1 MSSDKRIDLQKMQ
14 KLCNEVIALAY
25 LLCYCQS
32 VSRIVWGKN
41 MSNSPGNGLV
51 KRALQLQD
59 RNFQAAR
66 FVQRSRKKPI
76 I

>member
-1 MSSDKRIDLQKMQ
+1 MNKHVDLQK
-14 KLCNEVIALAY
+14 KLFHTIITFAHLS
-25 LLCYCQS
+25 CYCQS

-51 KRALQLQD
+51 KRALQD
-59 RNFQAAR
+59 RNFQVTR

>member
-1 MSSDKRIDLQKMQ
+1 
-14 KLCNEVIALAY
+14 
-25 LLCYCQS
+25 
-32 VSRIVWGKN
+32 

-51 KRALQLQD
+51 KRALQD
-59 RNFQAAR
+59 RNFRAAR

>member
-1 MSSDKRIDLQKMQ
+1 MNKRVDLQKISK
-14 KLCNEVIALAY
+14 KLFRGVIALAH
-25 LLCYCQS
+25 LSCYCQS

-51 KRALQLQD
+51 KRALQD

-66 FVQRSRKKPI
+66 VRAAKS
-76 I
+76 